1 MKNGELVRKKLRIVI
16 DTSVL
21 ISALHFGGK
30 PEEVLFAANAGFIQ
44 LYLSPFILTETR
56 YVLTHKLHWS
66 SNEIREAENVLKEIA
81 TIIVPKE
88 KLYVIKNN
96 DADNAILACAVAVKA
111 HFLVTGDKK
120 HLLSLQKFRNVKIV
134 SPEVFLK
141 SVS

>member
-56 YVLTHKLHWS
+56 NVLTRKLHWPS
-66 SNEIREAENVLKEIA
+66 DEIIEAENVLKEIA

-88 KLYVIKNN
+88 ELSVIKNS
-96 DADNAILACAVAVKA
+96 DADNAILACAIAVKA

-120 HLLSLQKFRNVKIV
+120 HLLSLKKFQNIEIV

-141 SVS
+141 RIS